1 MSIIS
6 VDPITLEKELI
17 SIARKMIIAA
27 TTAPKA
33 RGLNCLDYAIITG
46 DEITRLSIEMDKIG
60 QTTGQAFFVRDAK
73 SILNAPVILLLG
85 AKIQPLNL
93 KDCRY
98 CGYPDCGHKSDHPT
112 VPCAHNITDLGI
124 AIGSAVSTASN
135 FHIDNRVMFSAGKA
149 SLSLNYLSSDV
160 AIAYAIPLSVS
171 SKSIFFDRG

>member
-17 SIARKMIIAA
+17 SIAQKMIIAA

-33 RGLNCLDYAIITG
+33 RGLHCLDYAIITG
-46 DEITRLSIEMDKIG
+46 NEIARLSAKMDEIG
-60 QTTGQAFFVRDAK
+60 QTTGQTFFVRDAK
-73 SILNAPVILLLG
+73 NILNAPVIVLLG
-85 AKIQPLNL
+85 AKIHPLNL
-93 KDCRY
+93 KNCSY
-98 CGYPDCGHKSDHPT
+98 CGFADCAHKSTHPEA
-112 VPCAHNITDLGI
+112 PCAHNIADLGI

-135 FHIDNRVMFSAGKA
+135 VHIDNRVMFSAGKA